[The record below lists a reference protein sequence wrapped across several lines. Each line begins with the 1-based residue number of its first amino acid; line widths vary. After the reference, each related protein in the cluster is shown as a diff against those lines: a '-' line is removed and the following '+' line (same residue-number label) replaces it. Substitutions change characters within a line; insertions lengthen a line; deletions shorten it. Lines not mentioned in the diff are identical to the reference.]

1 MLTILF
7 MQTPEVFK
15 GLKVVEL
22 AGVLAGP
29 AVGMFFAE
37 LGARVV
43 KVENKKHGGDL
54 TRKWKLPV
62 EDPSAP
68 ASAYYHSVN
77 WSKEVLFVDLYEPAG
92 RAGVEEL
99 IRTADIL
106 LVNFKAGDAEKFDLG
121 SSHLRQLY
129 PSLIIGEIT
138 GFTDSGRVAFDAILQ
153 AETGF
158 MSMNG
163 EEDGLP
169 MKMPV
174 ALIDVLAAHQLKEG
188 LLIALQQRMKTGEG
202 AVVRTSLYRS
212 AIASLMNQASVYL
225 NEGRVPRR
233 MGSLHPA
240 IAPYGEVFTCSD
252 NRQLLLAVGTYEQ
265 FRKLC
270 HVLGC
275 QGLADDMNYST
286 NAARVRNRKLLY
298 EALSDSFMKKTA
310 AGCLVELNACH
321 VPAGSVNDL
330 SEVFDCPAAA
340 SMVLKQSEPDGTVSR
355 RVSTVAFEINPK

>member
-1 MLTILF
+1 
-7 MQTPEVFK
+7 MQQPEVFK

-43 KVENKKHGGDL
+43 KVENMRHGGDL

-62 EDPSAP
+62 EEASSP

-77 WSKEVLFVDLYEPAG
+77 WNKEVLFIDLSDPAG
-92 RAGVEEL
+92 RAEVEEL
-99 IRTADIL
+99 IRNADIL
-106 LVNFKAGDAEKFDLG
+106 LVNFKAGDAERFSLG
-121 SSHLRQLY
+121 SGHLRQLY

-138 GFTDSGRVAFDAILQ
+138 GFTESGRVAFDAILQ

-158 MSMNG
+158 MYMNG
-163 EEDGLP
+163 EENGPPL
-169 MKMPV
+169 KMPV

-188 LLIALQQRMKTGEG
+188 LLIALQQRTKTGHG

-212 AIASLMNQASVYL
+212 AIASLMNQASIYL
-225 NEGRVPRR
+225 NEGKVPRR

-240 IAPYGEVFTCSD
+240 IAPYGEVFICGD
-252 NRQLLLAVGTYEQ
+252 NRQLLLAVGTDEQ

-275 QGLADDMNYST
+275 EGLAGDVNYST
-286 NAARVRNRKLLY
+286 NASRVRNRKLLY
-298 EALSDSFMKKTA
+298 EALSPFFKTKTA
-310 AGCLVELNACH
+310 AGCLAELNACH

-330 SEVFDCPAAA
+330 SEVFDCPTAA
-340 SMVLKQSEPDGTVSR
+340 SMVLEQSEPDGRVSR

>member
-1 MLTILF
+1 
-7 MQTPEVFK
+7 MQQQEVFK
-15 GLKVVEL
+15 DLVVVEL

-43 KVENKKHGGDL
+43 KVENKRQGGDL

-77 WSKEVLFVDLYEPAG
+77 WNKEVLFIDLSDPSG
-92 RAGVEEL
+92 RTEVGEL

-106 LVNFKAGDAEKFDLG
+106 LVNFKAGDAEKFGL
-121 SSHLRQLY
+121 SSYHLRQLH
-129 PSLIIGEIT
+129 PALIIGEIT
-138 GFTDSGRVAFDAILQ
+138 GFDDSARVAFDAILQ

-163 EEDGLP
+163 EEEGQPL
-169 MKMPV
+169 KMPV

-202 AVVRTSLYRS
+202 AVVRASLYRS
-212 AIASLMNQASVYL
+212 AIASLMNQASIYL
-225 NEGRVPRR
+225 NEGEIPRR
-233 MGSLHPA
+233 LGSLHPA
-240 IAPYGEVFTCSD
+240 IAPYGEVFICGD
-252 NRQLLLAVGTYEQ
+252 NRQLLLAVGTDEQ

-270 HVLGC
+270 RVLGC
-275 QGLADDMNYST
+275 EGLADDTRYAT
-286 NAARVRNRKLLY
+286 NAARVLNRKLLF
-298 EALSDSFMKKTA
+298 EALAPAFRGMTSVE
-310 AGCLVELNACH
+310 CLSRLNEFH

-330 SEVFDCPAAA
+330 AEVFSSPTAA
-340 SMVLKQSEPDGTVSR
+340 SMVLEQAEPDGTISR